1 MLHLIL
7 VRHGETEWNVQRR
20 YQGQTDT
27 TLSAFGRRQAE
38 WLAGWL
44 AKQKIDIVYASDLKR
59 AWETASVIA
68 EKINVNVLSE
78 PRLREMRFGII
89 EGLTFDEAQAQYPEM
104 MAAWLEDYNKPPTGG
119 ETLDEFTEY
128 VESLFTDLQRKHND
142 ETVLLVG
149 HSGPLKELLRFAL
162 GLLSQGQWYF
172 ELDTASVSEL
182 LVYADQVVLKRLND
196 TCCRCGAPAIWPW
209 CRRRFPC
216 RRLSPPGRQC

>member
-44 AKQKIDIVYASDLKR
+44 AKQKIDIAYASDLKR

-78 PRLREMRFGII
+78 PRLR
-89 EGLTFDEAQAQYPEM
+89 
-104 MAAWLEDYNKPPTGG
+104 
-119 ETLDEFTEY
+119 
-128 VESLFTDLQRKHND
+128 
-142 ETVLLVG
+142 
-149 HSGPLKELLRFAL
+149 
-162 GLLSQGQWYF
+162 
-172 ELDTASVSEL
+172 
-182 LVYADQVVLKRLND
+182 
-196 TCCRCGAPAIWPW
+196 
-209 CRRRFPC
+209 
-216 RRLSPPGRQC
+216 